1 MWAGRKLPRAFLA
14 WPGDG
19 GPRWPKTGHPRFG
32 NRHPQGQCAALKGQP
47 LSHSLSGPR
56 RLPAPPSRKPRPQLG
71 PKGPPALDHCTDLF
85 FQQKHPHVIFEART
99 KANKGCATTGTM
111 EWRLNMQGAKL
122 RGRRDIRVVNK
133 YIETALIIDKA
144 MFDKRNGSTRIEVV
158 HDSIQVANIADLYFR
173 TLNTHVSVV
182 YIESWQGGFLG

>member
-1 MWAGRKLPRAFLA
+1 
-14 WPGDG
+14 
-19 GPRWPKTGHPRFG
+19 
-32 NRHPQGQCAALKGQP
+32 
-47 LSHSLSGPR
+47 
-56 RLPAPPSRKPRPQLG
+56 
-71 PKGPPALDHCTDLF
+71 
-85 FQQKHPHVIFEART
+85 
-99 KANKGCATTGTM
+99 M